1 MKSIFLLSCLLL
13 SNYLYAQITRPIGVN
28 LTYVADYATELVFTN
43 TFRQSREWISSNADN
58 TGAWDTQISI
68 PYRPDG
74 YPLQIPYDNGTN
86 PPQKVKTLLIWDLF
100 SATPTGNFRLKSSG
114 TGQIRLTN
122 GANGTFTSPVDT
134 IVNVTGGVILEI
146 TASNAND
153 PVHDIQF
160 ILPDYVNSYQTK
172 IFTDEM
178 LDFLTDFQVIR
189 CMEFTATN
197 GSPIVS
203 WADRTMPDFYTQGKN
218 TGVAWNYV
226 VQLANITQK
235 DIWINIP
242 HKADDAFIDSLAHYL
257 QTYLNPTIRIYL
269 EYSNEVWNSSFS
281 QQADCAQMAQTLGY
295 TGQQW
300 ELAWK
305 YTAKR
310 SADVFQI
317 FEDVFAND
325 DRLIKIIPSQA
336 ANSWL
341 TNQLVLFFNDPQ
353 YNPNQI
359 TADAIA
365 IGPYFGHSVANDIA
379 NAGLASIITVDAIID
394 SLESSLDEAHQWM
407 LLNKAVA
414 DNHNLDLIVYEGGQH
429 LVATGNNINND
440 TLTQKLIAANRHN
453 AMQDLYCTYF
463 NYWYNNI
470 GSLFCHFSSTQRYTK
485 WGSWGIKENQQ
496 DTLNPKYLG
505 IKSCVFS
512 YNDVST
518 TINSEVRI
526 QSLTVHP
533 NPMHDY
539 LFIQHPQNVIPF
551 FEIYGNL
558 GQLLFSGYGDRVN
571 LSDYPSGMYLIRS
584 ANQIQRFIKQ

>member
-1 MKSIFLLSCLLL
+1 
-13 SNYLYAQITRPIGVN
+13 
-28 LTYVADYATELVFTN
+28 
-43 TFRQSREWISSNADN
+43 
-58 TGAWDTQISI
+58 
-68 PYRPDG
+68 
-74 YPLQIPYDNGTN
+74 
-86 PPQKVKTLLIWDLF
+86 
-100 SATPTGNFRLKSSG
+100 
-114 TGQIRLTN
+114 
-122 GANGTFTSPVDT
+122 
-134 IVNVTGGVILEI
+134 
-146 TASNAND
+146 
-153 PVHDIQF
+153 
-160 ILPDYVNSYQTK
+160 
-172 IFTDEM
+172 
-178 LDFLTDFQVIR
+178 
-189 CMEFTATN
+189 
-197 GSPIVS
+197 
-203 WADRTMPDFYTQGKN
+203 MPDFYTQGKN

-341 TNQLVLFFNDPQ
+341 SNQLVLFFNDPQ

-440 TLTQKLIAANRHN
+440 TLT
-453 AMQDLYCTYF
+453 
-463 NYWYNNI
+463 
-470 GSLFCHFSSTQRYTK
+470 
-485 WGSWGIKENQQ
+485 
-496 DTLNPKYLG
+496 
-505 IKSCVFS
+505 
-512 YNDVST
+512 
-518 TINSEVRI
+518 
-526 QSLTVHP
+526 
-533 NPMHDY
+533 
-539 LFIQHPQNVIPF
+539 
-551 FEIYGNL
+551 
-558 GQLLFSGYGDRVN
+558 
-571 LSDYPSGMYLIRS
+571 
-584 ANQIQRFIKQ
+584 